1 MNKELVNQMAVSY
14 EFAVD
19 TDLDF
24 EAAEGRTRELLQGE
38 GSGVLTE
45 IDMQATLRAKLG
57 TELRPYKILGDCNP
71 QLAHR
76 ALEVE
81 PGIGLLLP
89 CNSNRGGR
97 CQAGQGALHGTEVGS
112 VGGRQRGDCAD
123 CRGGVGAAPPSRRKA
138 APRRLRPGPSAR
150 TSQEQEGV

>member
-1 MNKELVNQMAVSY
+1 MAVSY

-24 EAAEGRTRELLQGE
+24 EAAEGRIRELLQGE
-38 GSGVLTE
+38 GFGVLTE

-57 TELRPYKILGDCNP
+57 TKLRPYKILGACNP

-81 PGIGLLLP
+81 PGIGVLLP
-89 CNSNRGGR
+89 CNVVIEEGDAKRVRARFMEPRS
-97 CQAGQGALHGTEVGS
+97 ALS
-112 VGGRQRGDCAD
+112 VVANPA
-123 CRGGVGAAPPSRRKA
+123 VAPIAEEASE
-138 APRRLRPGPSAR
+138 RLRRVAERLGRGA
-150 TSQEQEGV
+150 